1 MNRVRWG
8 VLSTARI
15 GRVVAQAC
23 RDSQS
28 AEFVAVASRDAERA
42 RQFADEEGMPLSF
55 GSYEELLACDA
66 VAAVYIA
73 LPVSTHAEWTV
84 RALAAGK
91 DVLCEKPMSA
101 SSAKVEA
108 CFDAVERSGRQCFEG
123 LMYRHHPQTR
133 LVARM
138 VADGDI
144 GQLTLVRAVLSVS
157 VGEHD
162 IRRSPA
168 LDGGALNDLGCY
180 CVSAIRLFAGR
191 PLSIQAEQVQAG
203 GVDLRL
209 AATLRM
215 GGDVLGQFDI
225 GLDLPRREELELVGT
240 TGRIVVP
247 DPWLC
252 RLPNIELWRDGD
264 MEVVAIDPDGAFCLA
279 HDDSDAYRIEFDTI
293 SSAILGGGQT
303 AFGRADAVEQAQVP
317 EAIRSSAR
325 LCGRR
330 HNKVVG
336 YED

>member
-8 VLSTARI
+8 ALSTARI
-15 GRVVAQAC
+15 GRVVARAC

-28 AEFVAVASRDAERA
+28 ADFVAVASRDAERA
-42 RQFADEEGMPLSF
+42 RQFADQEGMPLSF

-66 VAAVYIA
+66 VDAVYIA
-73 LPVSTHAEWTV
+73 LPVSMHAEWTV

-91 DVLCEKPMSA
+91 DVLCEKPMAA
-101 SSAKVEA
+101 SSTQVEA
-108 CFDAVERSGRQCFEG
+108 CFDAAERSGRQCFEG

-133 LVARM
+133 QVRQM

-157 VGEHD
+157 VGEED

-180 CVSAIRLFAGR
+180 CVSAIRLFAGS
-191 PLSIQAEQVQAG
+191 PLSIQAEQVEVG

-209 AATLRM
+209 AATLRIA
-215 GGDVLGQFDI
+215 GDVLGQFDI

-240 TGRIVVP
+240 TGRIVVR

-252 RLPNIELWRDGD
+252 RSPHVELWRDAE
-264 MEVVAIDPDGAFCLA
+264 MELVTIDPDGTFNLV
-279 HDDSDAYRIEFDTI
+279 HDDSDAYRIEMDTI
-293 SSAILGGGQT
+293 SAAILSGEQT
-303 AFGRADAVEQAQVP
+303 PYGRADAVEQARVL
-317 EAIRSSAR
+317 ESVRDSAR
-325 LCGRR
+325 RSDV
-330 HNKVVG
+330 H
-336 YED
+336 

>member
-15 GRVVAQAC
+15 GRVVARAC
-23 RDSQS
+23 RDSAG

-55 GSYEELLACDA
+55 GSYEQLLACDA
-66 VAAVYIA
+66 VDAVYIA
-73 LPVSTHAEWTV
+73 LPVSMHAEWTIK
-84 RALAAGK
+84 ALAAGK
-91 DVLCEKPMSA
+91 HVLCEKPLSA
-101 SSAKVEA
+101 SSAQVGA
-108 CFDAVERSGRQCFEG
+108 CFDAAERSGRQCFEG
-123 LMYRHHPQTR
+123 LMYRHHPQTQ
-133 LVARM
+133 LIARM

-157 VGEHD
+157 VGEDD

-180 CVSAIRLFAGR
+180 CVSAIRLFAGS
-191 PLSIQAEQVQAG
+191 PLSIQAEQVEAG

-215 GGDVLGQFDI
+215 RGDVLGQFDI

-240 TGRIVVP
+240 TGRIVAR

-252 RLPNIELWRDGD
+252 RLPNIELWREGD

-293 SSAILGGGQT
+293 SAAILAGGGA
-303 AFGRADAVEQAQVP
+303 AFGRADAVEQAQVL

-325 LCGRR
+325 LS
-330 HNKVVG
+330 
-336 YED
+336 